1 MRMKLTYVNTA
12 WHIVDGQL
20 NKQATI
26 NFTSPSPN
34 QLYDMANHNLQR
46 IQVLVNPG

>member
-20 NKQATI
+20 NKQAMI
-26 NFTSPSPN
+26 NFTIPFPSADSAITS
-34 QLYDMANHNLQR
+34 YMT
-46 IQVLVNPG
+46 